1 MKEILKTGIK
11 GFMLAL
17 VMAIITGI
25 GAVTASAETL
35 SADLDGDGV
44 EEKIEWSEESVD
56 TVTINGKQAFK
67 GVKLYSPFTEES
79 SIRVEIID
87 TAIKDKYKE
96 VCVQVNEYGC
106 ENDYYLFRYK
116 NGKITKYAVIDDA
129 EEIVSQ
135 KKNNR
140 IKIKTYRTVHGI
152 GNIRITKT
160 YKVKKGETYSIT
172 KAYKPNSENETKTF
186 VSTAEMVIFKST
198 KWATVAGTLKPGEKF
213 TLLKFTYD
221 AEGESTQVYIKT
233 ESGKK
238 GWINTSEY
246 DDGEF
251 MVENPPL
258 WG

>member
-11 GFMLAL
+11 GFMLVL
-17 VMAIITGI
+17 IMTLITGI
-25 GAVTASAETL
+25 GAVTALAETL
-35 SADLDGDGV
+35 TADLDGDGV

-96 VCVQVNEYGC
+96 VCVQVNEFGC

-140 IKIKTYRTVHGI
+140 IKTYRFVYGI

-160 YKVKKGETYSIT
+160 YKVKKGEIYRIT
-172 KAYKPNSENETKTF
+172 KVYKPHEENETKTF
-186 VSTAEMVIFKST
+186 VSKVEMVIFKSR
-198 KWATVAGTLKPGEKF
+198 KWVTVAGTLKPGEKF
-213 TLLKFTYD
+213 TLVKFDYD
-221 AEGESTQVYIKT
+221 AEGNSTRAYIKT
-233 ESGKK
+233 ESGIK

-246 DDGEF
+246 DCATF

>member
-1 MKEILKTGIK
+1 MKETLKTGIK
-11 GFMLAL
+11 GFMLVL
-17 VMAIITGI
+17 IMTLITGI
-25 GAVTASAETL
+25 GAVSASAETL
-35 SADLDGDGV
+35 SADLDGDGI

-87 TAIKDKYKE
+87 TATKDKYKE
-96 VCVQVNEYGC
+96 VCVQVNEYNC

-135 KKNNR
+135 KNNNR
-140 IKIKTYRTVHGI
+140 IKIKTYRFVYGI

-160 YKVKKGETYSIT
+160 YKVKKGETYRIT
-172 KAYKPNSENETKTF
+172 KVYKPNEQNETKTF
-186 VSTAEMVIFKST
+186 VSKVEMVIFKSR
-198 KWATVAGTLKPGEKF
+198 KWVTVAGTLKPGEKF
-213 TLLKFTYD
+213 TLVKFDYD
-221 AEGESTQVYIKT
+221 AEGYSTRAYIKT
-233 ESGKK
+233 ESGIK

-246 DDGEF
+246 DCATF

>member
-11 GFMLAL
+11 GFMLVL
-17 VMAIITGI
+17 IMTLITGI

-140 IKIKTYRTVHGI
+140 IKIKTYRFVYGI

-160 YKVKKGETYSIT
+160 YKVKKGETYPIT
-172 KAYKPNSENETKTF
+172 KVYKPNEENETKTF
-186 VSTAEMVIFKST
+186 VSKVEMVIFKSR
-198 KWATVAGTLKPGEKF
+198 KWVTVAGTLKPGEKF
-213 TLLKFTYD
+213 TLVKFDYD
-221 AEGESTQVYIKT
+221 AEGNSTRAYIKT
-233 ESGKK
+233 ESGIK

-246 DDGEF
+246 DCATF